1 MIISKKKLLNKLE
14 RIDVVLPQKTP
25 VIKDE
30 EFYEAKSSGEE
41 EADFVKSR
49 SNENQF
55 NQMRNPVSK
64 EPPNSERKTDEIS
77 YSAVNQITFED
88 NKDNSLQDNKLNKE
102 ESQKNIDS
110 FRNPSVT
117 ENTGRNSLDNSNIVN
132 EESKVNEATHTIEE
146 DYSIK
151 VEYAENLLSNT
162 LSEK

>member
-1 MIISKKKLLNKLE
+1 
-14 RIDVVLPQKTP
+14 
-25 VIKDE
+25 
-30 EFYEAKSSGEE
+30 
-41 EADFVKSR
+41 
-49 SNENQF
+49 
-55 NQMRNPVSK
+55 MRNPVSK